1 MVNCDL
7 AREAATVAF
16 KSECVVM
23 AMSYSDLK
31 ASQWGSFKSE
41 CSAYA
46 RAVDLLPLIER
57 KYGKQ
62 RGNLAAFARSV
73 GITTGQ
79 ITNVI
84 KGRRTI
90 SSADAVAWADVLGL
104 EEQERQRFLD
114 LAAIAHLPS
123 EARPRFLRIY
133 EDYHR
138 LLDLRDQL
146 HAEEGLPI
154 PPRD

>member
-16 KSECVVM
+16 SSECVVM
-23 AMSYSDLK
+23 AVSYSDLK

-41 CSAYA
+41 CAAYA
-46 RAVDLLPLIER
+46 WAVDLLPLIER

-62 RGNLAAFARSV
+62 RGSLAAFARSV
-73 GITTGQ
+73 GVTTGQ

-90 SSADAVAWADVLGL
+90 SSSDAVAWAEALAL
-104 EEQERQRFLD
+104 EGRERQRFID

-123 EARPRFLRIY
+123 ESRPRFLKIY

-146 HAEEGLPI
+146 DAEEGRPI
-154 PPRD
+154 QPRD